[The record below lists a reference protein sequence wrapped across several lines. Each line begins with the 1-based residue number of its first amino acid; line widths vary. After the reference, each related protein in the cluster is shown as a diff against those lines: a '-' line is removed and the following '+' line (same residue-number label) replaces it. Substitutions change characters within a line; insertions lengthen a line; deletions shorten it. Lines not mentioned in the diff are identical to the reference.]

1 MTEQE
6 WLDIFSENLREC
18 MIEKGYTQKELAEE
32 TGLSEAAISNYVN
45 GRKFPSVRAIINM
58 SYALRVSLIDFI
70 DFGDFIN

>member
-18 MIEKGYTQKELAEE
+18 MIEKGYTQKDLAEE
-32 TGLSEAAISNYVN
+32 AGLSEAAVSNYVN
-45 GRKFPSVRAIINM
+45 GRKFPNVRAILNM
-58 SYALRVSLIDFI
+58 SYVLRVSLIDFI